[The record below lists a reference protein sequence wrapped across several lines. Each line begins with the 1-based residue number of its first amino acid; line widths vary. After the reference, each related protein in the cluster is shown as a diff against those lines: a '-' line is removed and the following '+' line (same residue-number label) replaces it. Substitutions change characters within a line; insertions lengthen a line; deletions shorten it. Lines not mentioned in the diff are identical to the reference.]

1 MARRAG
7 RLPSLGFFRFEG
19 FEVGLGLVREAVMNA
34 VWGPCEVSYL
44 LTVSFS
50 SLGVNEKRPSF
61 ARVFLFS
68 VSALIFILPS
78 HFGF

>member
-1 MARRAG
+1 M
-7 RLPSLGFFRFEG
+7 
-19 FEVGLGLVREAVMNA
+19 GLGLVREAVMNA
-34 VWGPCEVSYL
+34 VWSPCEVSYL

-68 VSALIFILPS
+68 VSLKLS
-78 HFGF
+78 

>member
-1 MARRAG
+1 M
-7 RLPSLGFFRFEG
+7 
-19 FEVGLGLVREAVMNA
+19 GLGLVREAVMNA

-68 VSALIFILPS
+68 VSLKLS
-78 HFGF
+78 